1 MIEGDVYPHYI
12 ALGLSLDEIRHY
24 TLSELRFYDD
34 GYKLKRKMRDE
45 IAYFDGF
52 YTYEAVAIAVG
63 NAFRGKGQKPV
74 EYRKKPILWENSEES
89 LQKQREAFVA
99 ALETMKTNFEL
110 SKQAAG

>member
-1 MIEGDVYPHYI
+1 
-12 ALGLSLDEIRHY
+12 
-24 TLSELRFYDD
+24 
-34 GYKLKRKMRDE
+34 MRDE

-52 YTYEAVAIAVG
+52 YTYEAVEIAVW

-89 LQKQREAFVA
+89 LEKQREAFVA